1 MKAFNLFVKIVA
13 FVLILY
19 IFMQQKGDYYKEI
32 GGKPTTAAP
41 AVVPTKTK

>member
-13 FVLILY
+13 FVLI
-19 IFMQQKGDYYKEI
+19 QQKGDYYKEI